1 MWVLAVLWT
10 LLPEVFQPVI
20 LDSFLG
26 SHNPHM
32 MSKRLQVLL
41 DDKELRDIQR
51 IAKQKQM
58 TVAEWVRQVL
68 RKAPEEG
75 PSLDKGKK
83 FVILRTAATH
93 RFPTADIDQMFQEI
107 SQGYSNDLPT

>member
-1 MWVLAVLWT
+1 
-10 LLPEVFQPVI
+10 
-20 LDSFLG
+20 
-26 SHNPHM
+26 

-68 RKAPEEG
+68 RKAREEA
-75 PSLDKGKK
+75 PTMDKGKK
-83 FVILRTAATH
+83 LAILRNAATH
-93 RFPTADIDQMFQEI
+93 RFPTADIEQMLQEI